1 MLTGFAICFIYFYL
15 STWWKLRR
23 RLSRFMKAQ
32 EHMGLIEFI
41 IFLVMNFILL
51 QLFGFIGS
59 HLFMLNVFKDSYTD
73 NMDYYCL
80 LIGLTIALLRII
92 HHIIRYKKVP
102 ITNNINNSSVVES
115 VEVDLTDKKKNS

>member
-1 MLTGFAICFIYFYL
+1 
-15 STWWKLRR
+15 
-23 RLSRFMKAQ
+23 MKAQ